1 VADLRVRCGGG
12 VAELRVRCVGGLADL
27 RVAEWVAAWRI
38 CVCGA

>member
-1 VADLRVRCGGG
+1 MADLRVRCGGG